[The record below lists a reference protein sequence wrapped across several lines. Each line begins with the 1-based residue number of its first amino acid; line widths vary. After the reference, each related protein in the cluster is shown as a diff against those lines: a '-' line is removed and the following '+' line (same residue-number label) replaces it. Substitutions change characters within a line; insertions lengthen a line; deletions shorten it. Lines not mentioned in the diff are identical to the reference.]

1 MRGKYAVGTILHGIC
16 FGRPRLTRGEPRRE
30 RSRNCCVTLFV
41 FLFYTMEL
49 SKRRARTPFSR
60 ERRLNRG
67 AL

>member
-30 RSRNCCVTLFV
+30 LSRNCCVTLFV